1 MRTNLFTEARTVVC
15 VGVPLLSR
23 LGVAAGQMH
32 PVSISKSSNRNAA
45 AHANNK
51 ASGRYAPVERF
62 TVTIMGG
69 ITTKFGESR
78 IPINSITTPN

>member
-1 MRTNLFTEARTVVC
+1 METNLVAEARTIVC
-15 VGVPLLSR
+15 VGVPLLLM

-32 PVSISKSSNRNAA
+32 PASISKSSNRNAA
-45 AHANNK
+45 VHANNK
-51 ASGRYAPVERF
+51 ASGWHAPVGSS

-69 ITTKFGESR
+69 VTTKLGESR